1 MRLTLYTDYAV
12 RMLMFVALRDGQ
24 RGTIREIAAAYGI
37 SRNHLMKV
45 AHNLQREGY
54 LTTTR
59 GKGGGLQLALPPDQ
73 IRLGTLVR
81 TMEPDMILAECFGPC
96 NQCVITPNCRLKYVL
111 DDALR
116 AFLAKLDEFTLED
129 VTSPRAQKLRQH
141 LGLTLEGGTTPALDG
156 GQNAPS

>member
-81 TMEPDMILAECFGPC
+81 TMEPDLILAECFGPWQPVR
-96 NQCVITPNCRLKYVL
+96 NH
-111 DDALR
+111 
-116 AFLAKLDEFTLED
+116 
-129 VTSPRAQKLRQH
+129 AQLPTQVH
-141 LGLTLEGGTTPALDG
+141 TG
-156 GQNAPS
+156 